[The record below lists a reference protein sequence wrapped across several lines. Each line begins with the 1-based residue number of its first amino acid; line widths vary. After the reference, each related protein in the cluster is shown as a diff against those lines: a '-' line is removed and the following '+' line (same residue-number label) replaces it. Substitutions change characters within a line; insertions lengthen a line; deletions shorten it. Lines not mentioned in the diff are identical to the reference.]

1 MNILIVDSDLSM
13 ADKIARHLKV
23 WGHYSE
29 RHSVGKKALARVR
42 DKLFDLVLLEVLLPD
57 MQASEL
63 IPQIKQIR
71 PDVRIITM
79 TGYNSRELE
88 LKIRRQ
94 GILYYMI
101 KPFEE
106 SYLKSILDYI
116 SSKKVGER

>member
-13 ADKIARHLKV
+13 ADKIARHLKT
-23 WGHYSE
+23 WGHQSE
-29 RHSVGKKALARVR
+29 RLSFGKNALARVR

-57 MQASEL
+57 MLASDL

-79 TGYNSRELE
+79 TNYNSRELE

-106 SYLKSILDYI
+106 SYLKSILDYV
-116 SSKKVGER
+116 SSRKDGNG

>member
-1 MNILIVDSDLSM
+1 LEILIVDSDLRM
-13 ADKIARHLKV
+13 ADKIARHLKA
-23 WGHYSE
+23 WGHQSE
-29 RHSVGKKALARVR
+29 RLSFGRKALSRVR
-42 DKLFDLVLLEVLLPD
+42 NKLFDLVLLDVFLPD

-71 PDVRIITM
+71 PAVRIVTM

-101 KPFEE
+101 KPLEE

-116 SSKKVGER
+116 SSKKGGD